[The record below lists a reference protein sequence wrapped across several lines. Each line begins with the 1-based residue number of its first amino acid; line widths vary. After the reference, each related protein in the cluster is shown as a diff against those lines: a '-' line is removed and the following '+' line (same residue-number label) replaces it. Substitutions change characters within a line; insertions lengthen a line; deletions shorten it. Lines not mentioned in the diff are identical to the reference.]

1 MKDRL
6 YKMIASVFY
15 IGYLP
20 VASGTLGSLAALV
33 LYYFICN
40 NTVTMSVAI
49 LTVVILGFI
58 TAGKVEKMF
67 GEKDPGEIIIDEFGG
82 MLISLYRIPPTMGYV
97 VTGFLLFR
105 FFDIVKPKPIRN
117 LEKLKGS
124 LGIMSDDLIAGVF
137 ANILLQVIYIVNLLW
152 RSYSVSVFPG

>member
-6 YKMIASVFY
+6 YRMIASVFY

-20 VASGTLGSLAALV
+20 VAPGTIGSLAALL
-33 LYYFICN
+33 LYYFIYHN
-40 NTVTMSVAI
+40 AIIMAAAI
-49 LTVVILGFI
+49 LIVIILGFI
-58 TAGKVEKMF
+58 TTGKVEKIF
-67 GEKDPGEIIIDEFGG
+67 GEKDPGEIVIDEFSG
-82 MLISLYRIPPTMGYV
+82 MLISLYRMPPTMGYV

-124 LGIMSDDLIAGVF
+124 LGIMSDDLIAGVY
-137 ANILLQVIYIVNLLW
+137 ANIVLQVIYIVNLLF
-152 RSYSVSVFPG
+152 R

>member
-20 VASGTLGSLAALV
+20 VAPGTVGSLAALP

-40 NTVTMSVAI
+40 NAI
-49 LTVVILGFI
+49 IMAAVILIVISLGFI
-58 TAGKVEKMF
+58 TTGKVEKLF

-105 FFDIVKPKPIRN
+105 FFDIVKPRPIRN

-124 LGIMSDDLIAGVF
+124 LGIMSDDLIAGVY
-137 ANILLQVIYIVNLLW
+137 ANMVLQAVYIFSLLC
-152 RSYSVSVFPG
+152 R

>member
-6 YKMIASVFY
+6 YTMIASVFY

-20 VASGTLGSLAALV
+20 VAPGTLGSLAALA

-40 NTVTMSVAI
+40 NTIIMSA
-49 LTVVILGFI
+49 VILIVITLGFM
-58 TAGKVEKMF
+58 TAGKVEKLF

-105 FFDIVKPKPIRN
+105 FFDIVKPRPIKN

-124 LGIMSDDLIAGVF
+124 FGIMSDDLIAGVY
-137 ANILLQVIYIVNLLW
+137 ANMALQAVYVFSLLC
-152 RSYSVSVFPG
+152 R